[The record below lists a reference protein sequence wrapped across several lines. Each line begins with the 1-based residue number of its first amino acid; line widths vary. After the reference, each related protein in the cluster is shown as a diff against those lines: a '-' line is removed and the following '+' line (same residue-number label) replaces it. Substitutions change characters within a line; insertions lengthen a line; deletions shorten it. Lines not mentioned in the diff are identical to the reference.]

1 MCSDRNKRRGWRRG
15 EGRIEESR
23 GGGGGGGEEEGGEG
37 RAKREAKNSP
47 DKQLQDRKNQEEGRR
62 LRATRSILISCFD
75 FHKMS
80 IILNHPGPPLL
91 ASYA

>member
-1 MCSDRNKRRGWRRG
+1 MKEGSKRV
-15 EGRIEESR
+15 E
-23 GGGGGGGEEEGGEG
+23 EEEGRRKAGREG
-37 RAKREAKNSP
+37 GRREAKNFL

-62 LRATRSILISCFD
+62 LCVTRSILISCFD